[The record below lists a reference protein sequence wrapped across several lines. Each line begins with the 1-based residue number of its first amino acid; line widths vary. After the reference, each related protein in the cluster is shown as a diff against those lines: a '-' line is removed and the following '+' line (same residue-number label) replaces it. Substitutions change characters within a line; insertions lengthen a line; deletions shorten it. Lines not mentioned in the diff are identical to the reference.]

1 VIVLSQETTIVG
13 RDFTV
18 YLSRQ
23 LLTESIDSFL
33 SSVVC
38 GSTHDSLAL
47 RASCI
52 GQKLYTTGLPSGY
65 WVAGDAA
72 YVCSESVLVPF
83 SATHLQ
89 HEDEGVWRDSFNFF
103 QSSLRVHVEQTF
115 GMFVHRFGILW
126 RPLEFDLP
134 RASRMVSACAL
145 LHNHI
150 IDNSRNTD
158 VAEEQSEDQ
167 QQLSAQAFRMWWN
180 QSNPV
185 RVASSSGAG
194 TRSDLER
201 SNLRNLQVARLKEL
215 RRTRPR

>member
-1 VIVLSQETTIVG
+1 LIV
-13 RDFTV
+13 F
-18 YLSRQ
+18 
-23 LLTESIDSFL
+23 
-33 SSVVC
+33 
-38 GSTHDSLAL
+38 GSTHDSLAF

-83 SATHLQ
+83 SAANLQ

-115 GMFVHRFGILW
+115 GMFMHRFGILW

-134 RASRMVSACAL
+134 RSGRIVYACAL
-145 LHNHI
+145 IHNYI
-150 IDNSRNTD
+150 IDNSINTD
-158 VAEEQSEDQ
+158 TAEERSKDKRRH
-167 QQLSAQAFRMWWN
+167 AAKAFRRWWSE
-180 QSNPV
+180 SNPL
-185 RVASSSGAG
+185 RVASRSGSG

-201 SNLRNLQVARLKEL
+201 SNLRNLLAASLKEL
-215 RRTRPR
+215 GRKRPS